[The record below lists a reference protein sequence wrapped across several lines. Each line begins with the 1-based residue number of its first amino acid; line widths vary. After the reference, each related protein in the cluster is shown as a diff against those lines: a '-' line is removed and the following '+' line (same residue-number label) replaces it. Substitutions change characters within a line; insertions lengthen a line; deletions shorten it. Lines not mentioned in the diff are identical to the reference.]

1 MPGFLKKLKEYEES
15 NLEESLK
22 KLFLKFDESLL
33 SQEAQKE
40 LKELREQIENN
51 ASTGLRKRSDEEE
64 EEDDEDDGGEDGV
77 SENKSKKKKKNEGDE
92 EEDEEDE
99 EYDENID
106 DDNEEENVAKL
117 YDEATM
123 PLEEVLKRYSS
134 TENKVKKA
142 LKKKGLLKQTVG
154 HPSPMIV
161 AAGSSGST
169 SKLKKK
175 QHLAT
180 PLNDLDDNNESKVE
194 RKPLDFQKQ
203 EEEDISEIKKNGGQL
218 NELGESVNSTVQ
230 NHEQDYDEASNL
242 VN

>member
-1 MPGFLKKLKEYEES
+1 MPDFLRKLKEYEES

-22 KLFLKFDESLL
+22 RLFLKFDESLL

-40 LKELREQIENN
+40 LKELREEIENS
-51 ASTGLRKRSDEEE
+51 ASVGFKKKS
-64 EEDDEDDGGEDGV
+64 EDDEEVDDADVET
-77 SENKSKKKKKNEGDE
+77 NPKKKKKNENNQDE
-92 EEDEEDE
+92 DDDEEDGS
-99 EYDENID
+99 ENID
-106 DDNEEENVAKL
+106 DDNEEENVAEL

-142 LKKKGLLKQTVG
+142 LKKRGLLKQTVG

-161 AAGSSGST
+161 AAGSSGSG

-175 QHLAT
+175 SHLT
-180 PLNDLDDNNESKVE
+180 TSLDELDNDDESKE
-194 RKPLDFQKQ
+194 EKKPLDFQKQ

-218 NELGESVNSTVQ
+218 NELDESVNSTVQ